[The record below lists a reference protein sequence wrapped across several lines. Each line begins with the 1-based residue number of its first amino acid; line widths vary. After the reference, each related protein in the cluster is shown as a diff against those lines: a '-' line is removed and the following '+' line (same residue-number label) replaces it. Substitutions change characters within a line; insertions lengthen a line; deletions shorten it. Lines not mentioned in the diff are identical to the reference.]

1 MSTSEMPEPRKVWF
15 DDSRMF
21 VELADDR
28 LLGVPL
34 AWFPRLLGATKLQR
48 EAVWLSPGGLH
59 WEEID
64 EDISVAGL
72 IAGRGDMTRRPPA
85 AA

>member
-1 MSTSEMPEPRKVWF
+1 MNISEPPEARRVWF
-15 DDSRMF
+15 DDTRMF

-34 AWFPRLLGATKLQR
+34 AWFPRLLHATKDQR
-48 EAVWLSPGGLH
+48 DAVWISPRGLH
-59 WEEID
+59 WDEID